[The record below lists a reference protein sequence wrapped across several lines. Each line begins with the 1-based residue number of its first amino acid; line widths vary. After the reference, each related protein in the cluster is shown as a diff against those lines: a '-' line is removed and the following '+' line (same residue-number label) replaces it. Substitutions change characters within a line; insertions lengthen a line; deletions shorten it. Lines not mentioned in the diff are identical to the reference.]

1 MNWEVISGVV
11 LLVGLIALIVYF
23 SMRRSGEGGGSS
35 FERNTQVELAND
47 DIMQV
52 LARLFASHRRVLK
65 PGEILR
71 LRESKA
77 RAYHVRPNEI
87 LPDVSL
93 LNDIYARVL
102 ENEFISAE
110 ERPKILACI
119 EESIVLC
126 REMEMKGDSQANRL
140 VRPKEITKSA
150 A

>member
-1 MNWEVISGVV
+1 MNWEVIFAIAGI
-11 LLVGLIALIVYF
+11 VGLIMIVVAWN
-23 SMRRSGEGGGSS
+23 MRRSTAPVTG
-35 FERNTQVELAND
+35 ERNNQVEMAND

-110 ERPKILACI
+110 ERPKILTCI

-126 REMEMKGDSQANRL
+126 REMEMKGDHQQNRL
-140 VRPKEITKSA
+140 VRPKEITKTA

>member
-1 MNWEVISGVV
+1 MNWELILGIAVIIG
-11 LLVGLIALIVYF
+11 LVMIFVYF
-23 SMRRSGEGGGSS
+23 GMRRSGDGVGG
-35 FERNTQVELAND
+35 FERNSQVELAND

-77 RAYHVRPNEI
+77 RAYHVRPNEL

-126 REMEMKGDSQANRL
+126 REMEMKGDHQNNRL

>member
-1 MNWEVISGVV
+1 MNWEMILGAILVIGIVM
-11 LLVGLIALIVYF
+11 IFVYF
-23 SMRRSGEGGGSS
+23 GMRRSPEGGTS

-126 REMEMKGDSQANRL
+126 REMEMKGDGQTNRL

>member
-1 MNWEVISGVV
+1 MNWEVILAIAVII
-11 LLVGLIALIVYF
+11 GLILMVVAYN
-23 SMRRSGEGGGSS
+23 MRRSQAPTGD
-35 FERNTQVELAND
+35 RNSQVEMAND

-77 RAYHVRPNEI
+77 RTYHVRPNEI

-110 ERPKILACI
+110 ERPKILTCI

-126 REMEMKGDSQANRL
+126 REMEMKGDHQQNRL
-140 VRPKEITKSA
+140 VRPKELNKNA